1 MRMLIPLPKFR
12 VFSFL
17 LLVAG
22 AGCGAY
28 PVSKEALA
36 QLLPSG
42 VEMDTGV
49 ETWDDSK
56 QTVADEL
63 TRVQAR
69 VGADGKLQDNTGKPI
84 EFFHRATRREVAPE
98 NYWQHK
104 DDETRQLEELR
115 KTHTVI
121 ITIPD
126 YPGGIPIP

>member
-1 MRMLIPLPKFR
+1 MRMLMPLPKFR

-22 AGCGAY
+22 AGCGTHPA
-28 PVSKEALA
+28 SQEALA

-49 ETWDDSK
+49 ETWEHSK

-63 TRVQAR
+63 TRLQAR
-69 VGADGKLQDNTGKPI
+69 VGADGKLQDNNGKPI
-84 EFFHRATRREVAPE
+84 EFFRRAKR
-98 NYWQHK
+98 WQHR
-104 DDETRQLEELR
+104 DDETRQLAELR

-121 ITIPD
+121 ITIPN